1 MDIPNYKDAR
11 RHLKMLQLF
20 VKKLF
25 TEVTN
30 LITEV
35 TSVITEV
42 PSLITEVANFRYFNK
57 IPNYCCRESSLLQ

>member
-1 MDIPNYKDAR
+1 
-11 RHLKMLQLF
+11 MLQ
-20 VKKLF
+20 LF

-30 LITEV
+30 LITEL

-42 PSLITEVANFRYFNK
+42 PSLITEVTNFRYFNK